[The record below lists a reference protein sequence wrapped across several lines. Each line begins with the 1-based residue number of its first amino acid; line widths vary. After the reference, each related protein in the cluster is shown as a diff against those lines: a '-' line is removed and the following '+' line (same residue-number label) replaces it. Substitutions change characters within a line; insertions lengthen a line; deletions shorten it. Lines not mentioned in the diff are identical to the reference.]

1 MTLVDSLPPRPL
13 GPEELMQLNAA
24 DALELAVPVEE
35 EGRAS
40 GVLVA
45 TDAWVKGLA
54 FDADAESWTVVET
67 VSLSADVERIDGLQA
82 FEAEILRFR
91 GIDPVE
97 VTAEDAPGNFEPA
110 VDDGTA
116 PEGTD

>member
-24 DALELAVPVEE
+24 DALELAVPIEE

-54 FDADAESWTVVET
+54 FDADAESWRRSASRRTSN
-67 VSLSADVERIDGLQA
+67 VSTGYRRVRQRSSDSVG
-82 FEAEILRFR
+82 
-91 GIDPVE
+91 
-97 VTAEDAPGNFEPA
+97 
-110 VDDGTA
+110 
-116 PEGTD
+116 